1 MDISLATTRFDPYR
15 ALGLDP
21 STPFDTIQGAYRI
34 LARRLHPDISGD
46 PTTAEAMQR
55 ANIAYDA
62 IRTERMGQSAP
73 PDFTLSPTPVLRR
86 SIQGFD
92 PLALYRQSMSTGNGS
107 PGQMVDIRA

>member
-1 MDISLATTRFDPYR
+1 MDVSLATTRFDPYR

-46 PTTAEAMQR
+46 PSTANAMQR
-55 ANIAYDA
+55 ANVAYDA

-73 PDFTLSPTPVLRR
+73 PDFTLSPTPVLLR

-92 PLALYRQSMSTGNGS
+92 LLGRYREVMSVDARTS
-107 PGQMVDIRA
+107 GQLVDIRA